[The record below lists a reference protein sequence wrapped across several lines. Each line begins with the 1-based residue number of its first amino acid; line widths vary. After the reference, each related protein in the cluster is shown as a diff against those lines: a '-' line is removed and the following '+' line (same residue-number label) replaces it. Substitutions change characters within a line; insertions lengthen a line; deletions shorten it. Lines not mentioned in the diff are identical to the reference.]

1 MNDPMSVVRIDIYD
15 KDGMKISTEKIVPN
29 FEMLKDYMDKILYS
43 KRIPILRL
51 ERPLVNAGEGKPCE
65 DMQKVQFRKYEPFN
79 WANDYIGKPVL
90 MKMELKVD
98 QQTLACEGFGHEVL
112 KAQENFLR
120 AIMPEFE
127 GE

>member
-15 KDGMKISTEKIVPN
+15 EDGMRISTEKIVPN
-29 FEMLKDYMDKILYS
+29 FEVLKDYM
-43 KRIPILRL
+43 KRIIYEDGIPVVRL
-51 ERPLVNAGEGKPCE
+51 EKPLVNAGEGKPCE
-65 DMQKVQFRKYEPFN
+65 DMPKAQFRKYEPFN
-79 WANDYIGKPVL
+79 WANEYIGKPVL
-90 MKMELKVD
+90 MRLEMKVD